1 MFAKKKIVFTFFPE
15 EWKQIQPHQVLYKLK
30 AKSRNSQNLRLYNAL
45 PKNMWTPILAE
56 HFWIHTQLPCCLS
69 FRRAKVHPTGS
80 TYIVVIG
87 RCTIFNSQF
96 KGVVEDK
103 PPENSRYS

>member
-1 MFAKKKIVFTFFPE
+1 MLAQKKIVFTFSPD
-15 EWKQIQPHQVLYKLK
+15 EWKQIEPHQVLYKLND
-30 AKSRNSQNLRLYNAL
+30 KSRTLQNLRSYNAL

-56 HFWIHTQLPCCLS
+56 HFWIHTRLPCCLS
-69 FRRAKVHPTGS
+69 FRRAKVYPTGS

-87 RCTIFNSQF
+87 RCTICNSQF

-103 PPENSRYS
+103 PSANDRYI